1 MTFSQ
6 LRTQVEALCR
16 KYATELEVYRLRPLA
31 LDFCDDMTNAVTGSK
46 PGPHLSLLE
55 WTQVFFKRMTAR
67 GFRPRHLMALHDYLA
82 RCLESRVLP
91 QANDVLRSLLPKA
104 AQRGLIPRSLQPVPF

>member
-6 LRTQVEALCR
+6 LRTQVDSLCR
-16 KYATELEVYRLRPLA
+16 KYAAQLEVYRLRPLA
-31 LDFCDDMTNAVTGSK
+31 LDFCDDMTKAVTGDK

-55 WTQVFFKRMTAR
+55 WTQVLFKRMTAR
-67 GFRPRHLMALHDYLA
+67 GFRPRHLLDVHSYLE
-82 RCLESRVLP
+82 RCLDDRVLP

-104 AQRGLIPRSLQPVPF
+104 AARGLVPRSHQTVPF